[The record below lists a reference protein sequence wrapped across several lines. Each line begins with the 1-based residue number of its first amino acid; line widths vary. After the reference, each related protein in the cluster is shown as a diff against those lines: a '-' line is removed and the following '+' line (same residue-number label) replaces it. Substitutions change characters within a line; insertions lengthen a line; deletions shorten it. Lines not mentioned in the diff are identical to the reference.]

1 MWPYEIYAGEELDF
15 SLGLMDLYR
24 RSDPLL
30 CASEEQRLG
39 LEEHVGE
46 YRSEKDVRRLLQN
59 LELRR

>member
-1 MWPYEIYAGEELDF
+1 MWPYEIYAGEESDF

-39 LEEHVGE
+39 L
-46 YRSEKDVRRLLQN
+46 
-59 LELRR
+59 